1 MGMFLIQGS
10 FSTKLQHDLFYHYIV
25 SCLGSFC
32 WCLEGHG
39 FFRDSVSFPHTEH
52 HGTPRQFVN
61 GVRGF
66 QGGVFFVGHHL
77 SMMIS
82 ITTTYDLCLF
92 YIIFHRSDRSDAWNW
107 LSLWR

>member
-66 QGGVFFVGHHL
+66 QGGVFFCR
-77 SMMIS
+77 
-82 ITTTYDLCLF
+82 T
-92 YIIFHRSDRSDAWNW
+92 
-107 LSLWR
+107 SLIDDD